1 MTRLWMCLALAA
13 CGGDQLATPSTPPA
27 WPMANQTIAQPSPA
41 DDTDVPTGEEDPPSP
56 EATLEA
62 VAPSEPDMLEPATE
76 EAAEEVPGNDA
87 DRAEPGEV
95 TTSEEAP
102 EAEPSTASDEDNE
115 PKE

>member
-13 CGGDQLATPSTPPA
+13 CGGDQLAAPSTPPA
-27 WPMANQTIAQPSPA
+27 WPMANQTLAQPSPA
-41 DDTDVPTGEEDPPSP
+41 DDTDVPTGEEDPPST
-56 EATLEA
+56 EATPEG
-62 VAPSEPDMLEPATE
+62 VVPSEADMRERATD
-76 EAAEEVPGNDA
+76 EAAEEIPGNDA

-115 PKE
+115 ATE